1 MQTRKHTKIR
11 RQQIV
16 DIIRDII
23 STKGIEYV
31 TIGEISKR
39 IGTTRGAIYRHFK
52 SKRDI
57 LSFLIDNIEETLME
71 ALDKA
76 IISDDPIQNLRNV
89 LLAHL
94 MYAKERRETSFVVIM
109 GVMQF
114 GDVTIR
120 KRISLLIQKYLSRIQ
135 KLLLIAKGSGL
146 IKKDINPRI
155 SAIVFMGLIQSTVTA
170 WSYEGFNFIPEK
182 IHLKIWDIYSKG
194 IMV

>member
-1 MQTRKHTKIR
+1 MQKRKRTKIR

-16 DIIRDII
+16 DVIRDII

-39 IGTTRGAIYRHFK
+39 IGTTRGAVYRHFK

-76 IISDDPIQNLRNV
+76 MISDDPIQNLRNV

-109 GVMQF
+109 GVMQS

-120 KRISLLIQKYLSRIQ
+120 KKISLLIQKYLSRIQ
-135 KLLLIAKGSGL
+135 KLLLIAIGSGL

-155 SAIVFMGLIQSTVTA
+155 SAIIFMGLIQSTVTA

-182 IHLKIWDIYSKG
+182 IHLKLWDIYSKG

>member
-1 MQTRKHTKIR
+1 VQTRKHTKIR

-109 GVMQF
+109 GVMQS

-182 IHLKIWDIYSKG
+182 IHLKIWDI
-194 IMV
+194 

>member
-109 GVMQF
+109 GVMQS

>member
-1 MQTRKHTKIR
+1 VQTRKHTKIR

-57 LSFLIDNIEETLME
+57 LSFLIDNIEDTLME

-94 MYAKERRETSFVVIM
+94 MYAKKRRETSFVVIM
-109 GVMQF
+109 GVMQS

-135 KLLLIAKGSGL
+135 KLLLIAIGSGL

-170 WSYEGFNFIPEK
+170 WSYEGFNFVPEK